1 MKKIHLMF
9 SIRLITIPIFPTKI
23 IRVISN
29 KIRDSKI
36 ISKMFRIINNNTRII
51 LSLISILN
59 SINKVSTLINTT
71 RVNTKHIILNS
82 HLSILTIKNTKFTIK
97 IKMSTA
103 LLLKVSIRHWELHLR
118 QEILIMFSMTSMVLE
133 FCIQSNRLSF
143 LVTTNLSKLILN
155 MNQLL
160 K

>member
-23 IRVISN
+23 IRVITN
-29 KIRDSKI
+29 KIRDNKI

-59 SINKVSTLINTT
+59 SINKVNTLINTT
-71 RVNTKHIILNS
+71 RVNTKLIILNS
-82 HLSILTIKNTKFTIK
+82 LLSILTIKNTKFTIK

-133 FCIQSNRLSF
+133 YCIQSNRLSF
-143 LVTTNLSKLILN
+143 LVTTNLSKLTLN